1 MDIQQLRYFVA
12 VAEELHFGRA
22 AERLHVTSSPL
33 SRRIRELEKEL
44 GQELFDRRYH
54 QIELTPFGHV
64 FLEPARD
71 VLARFDAL
79 AGLAAQAA
87 PAPPARV
94 RVGATPLAPTQVLD
108 LVLETLEKV
117 SPGIEL
123 PVTLEPSAGL
133 LGLMATHKLD
143 IAVVHLPVD
152 DPDLGSLALAEYR
165 FAVVMRPGD
174 PLADREEL
182 TLGDLADRQMLLTSP
197 KVHPLVMNRLRDH
210 LRSGGVTR
218 IRELPHNDVVQIAA
232 HVAHSDALSL
242 VASSSLAGRVLG
254 ESGLVLVRLN
264 DPDLHF
270 QLGVVWPASLEAR
283 GGPVVDAVKALRE
296 RRGASLT
303 IL

>member
-12 VAEELHFGRA
+12 VAGELHFGRA

-44 GQELFDRRYH
+44 GKDLFDRGYH
-54 QIELTPFGHV
+54 QVELTAFGRV

-79 AGLAAQAA
+79 ADLATGPAVVA
-87 PAPPARV
+87 PAV

-108 LVLETLEKV
+108 LVLETFARV

-123 PVTLEPSAGL
+123 PVSLEPSAGL
-133 LGLMATHKLD
+133 LALLAAHRLD

-152 DPDLGSLALAEYR
+152 APGLDSLALAEYS
-165 FAVVMRPGD
+165 FAIAMRADD
-174 PLADREEL
+174 PLAGRARL
-182 TLGDLADRQMLLTSP
+182 TLRDLADRQMLLTSF
-197 KVHPLVMNRLRDH
+197 KVHPLVMKGLRDH
-210 LRSGGVTR
+210 LREGGVTR
-218 IRELPHNDVVQIAA
+218 IREMPHSDVVQIAA
-232 HVAHSDALSL
+232 HITHSRALSL
-242 VASSSLAGRVLG
+242 ITPNTIAGRVLT
-254 ESGLVLVRLN
+254 ESGLVLVPLD

-270 QLGVVWPASLEAR
+270 RLGVVWPAGAADR
-283 GGPVVDAVKALRE
+283 GGPLASVISALRE
-296 RRGASLT
+296 RAADPLT

>member
-12 VAEELHFGRA
+12 VAEELHFGHA

-44 GQELFDRRYH
+44 GKDLFDRGYH
-54 QIELTPFGHV
+54 QVELTAFGRA

-79 AGLAAQAA
+79 ADLAAGPAA
-87 PAPPARV
+87 DGKAV

-108 LVLETLEKV
+108 LVLETFEQV

-123 PVTLEPSAGL
+123 PVSLEPSAGL
-133 LGLMATHKLD
+133 LALLATHKLD

-152 DPDLGSLALAEYR
+152 TPGLDSLALAEYR
-165 FAVVMRPGD
+165 FAIVMRADD
-174 PLADREEL
+174 PLAGHARL
-182 TLGDLADRQMLLTSP
+182 TLGDLADRQLLLTSF
-197 KVHPLVMNRLRDH
+197 KVHPLVMKGLRDH
-210 LRSGGVTR
+210 LREGGVTQ
-218 IRELPHNDVVQIAA
+218 IREMPHSDVVQIAA
-232 HVAHSDALSL
+232 HVTHSRALSL
-242 VASSSLAGRVLG
+242 TTLSTIAGRILA
-254 ESGLVLVRLN
+254 ETGLVLVPLD

-270 QLGVVWPASLEAR
+270 RLGVAWPASAAAR
-283 GGPVVDAVKALRE
+283 GGPLASVIAALRE
-296 RRGASLT
+296 RAGDSLT

>member
-12 VAEELHFGRA
+12 VAGELHFGRA

-44 GQELFDRRYH
+44 GKDLFDRGYH
-54 QIELTPFGHV
+54 QVELTAFGRA

-79 AGLAAQAA
+79 ADLAAGPAVVA
-87 PAPPARV
+87 PAV

-108 LVLETLEKV
+108 LVLETFARV

-123 PVTLEPSAGL
+123 PVSLEPSAGL
-133 LGLMATHKLD
+133 LALLAAHRLD

-152 DPDLGSLALAEYR
+152 APGLDSLALAEYS
-165 FAVVMRPGD
+165 FAIAMRADD
-174 PLADREEL
+174 PLAGRARL
-182 TLGDLADRQMLLTSP
+182 TLRDLADRQMLLTSF
-197 KVHPLVMNRLRDH
+197 KVHPLVMKGLRDH
-210 LRSGGVTR
+210 LREGGVTR
-218 IRELPHNDVVQIAA
+218 IREMPHSDVVQIAA
-232 HVAHSDALSL
+232 HITHSRALSL
-242 VASSSLAGRVLG
+242 ITPNTIAGRVLT
-254 ESGLVLVRLN
+254 ESGLVLVPLD

-270 QLGVVWPASLEAR
+270 RLGVVWPAGATDR
-283 GGPVVDAVKALRE
+283 GGPLASVITALRE
-296 RRGASLT
+296 RAADPLT

>member
-12 VAEELHFGRA
+12 VAGELHFGRA

-44 GQELFDRRYH
+44 GKDLFDRGYH
-54 QIELTPFGHV
+54 HVELTAFGRA

-79 AGLAAQAA
+79 ADLAAGPAVVA
-87 PAPPARV
+87 PAV

-108 LVLETLEKV
+108 LVLETFARV

-123 PVTLEPSAGL
+123 PVSLEPSAGL
-133 LGLMATHKLD
+133 LALLAAHRLD

-152 DPDLGSLALAEYR
+152 APGLDSLALAEYR
-165 FAVVMRPGD
+165 FAIAMRADD
-174 PLADREEL
+174 PLAGRTRV
-182 TLGDLADRQMLLTSP
+182 TLGDLADRQMLLTSF
-197 KVHPLVMNRLRDH
+197 KVHPLVMKGLRDH
-210 LRSGGVTR
+210 LREGGVTR
-218 IRELPHNDVVQIAA
+218 IREMPHSDVVQMAA
-232 HVAHSDALSL
+232 HITHSRALSL
-242 VASSSLAGRVLG
+242 TPASTIAGRVLT
-254 ESGLVLVRLN
+254 ESGLVLVPLD

-270 QLGVVWPASLEAR
+270 RLGVVWPAGAADR
-283 GGPVVDAVKALRE
+283 GGPLARVVTALRE
-296 RRGASLT
+296 RAADPLT

>member
-12 VAEELHFGRA
+12 VAGELHFGRA

-44 GQELFDRRYH
+44 GEDLFDRGYH
-54 QIELTPFGHV
+54 QVELTAFGRA

-79 AGLAAQAA
+79 ADLAAGPVAVV
-87 PAPPARV
+87 PTV

-108 LVLETLEKV
+108 LVLETFERV

-123 PVTLEPSAGL
+123 PVSLEPSAGL
-133 LGLMATHKLD
+133 LALLAAHRLD

-152 DPDLGSLALAEYR
+152 APGLDSLALAEYR
-165 FAVVMRPGD
+165 FAVAMRADD
-174 PLADREEL
+174 PLAGRDRL
-182 TLGDLADRQMLLTSP
+182 TLGDLADRQMLLTSF
-197 KVHPLVMNRLRDH
+197 KVHPLVMKGLRDH
-210 LRSGGVTR
+210 LRAGGITR
-218 IRELPHNDVVQIAA
+218 IREMPHSDVVQIAA
-232 HVAHSDALSL
+232 HITHSRALSL
-242 VASSSLAGRVLG
+242 ITPNTIAGRVLT
-254 ESGLVLVRLN
+254 ESGLALVPLD

-270 QLGVVWPASLEAR
+270 RLGVAWPAGATDR
-283 GGPVVDAVKALRE
+283 GGPLASVITALRE
-296 RRGASLT
+296 RAADPLT